1 VSTRAEVEASILYA
15 LDEASA
21 NWATAAEMHNM
32 VESAYRAG
40 WDLLLA
46 KHQDHA
52 TVSVD
57 FTIPGATSTW
67 TLLVDAAPA
76 AGQLLRT
83 SFYNLR
89 KLQRKGAVD
98 GKYRAIP
105 SFTLEESGNF
115 YEDIGYMFMSD
126 TITIEPSNDAPG
138 DYRAWYV
145 QQTAALSADVSVL
158 VDPVNG
164 AIRQY
169 TIDVVCKRIRT
180 KDNLSNTDFEKF
192 ADELA
197 ARITLMGANR
207 NGTARRIPDVR
218 ANMAPRFRTRR
229 WL

>member
-1 VSTRAEVEASILYA
+1 MSTRAEVEASILYA

-52 TVSVD
+52 TVNVD
-57 FTIPGATSTW
+57 FTIPGGTSTW

-89 KLQRKGAVD
+89 MVMRKSTVD
-98 GKYRAIP
+98 GKYRAIEM
-105 SFTLEESGNF
+105 FRLEESGSF
-115 YEDIGYMFMSD
+115 DRGIGFMFLAD
-126 TITIEPSNDAPG
+126 TITIEPSDDAPG
-138 DYRAWYV
+138 DYRAYYV
-145 QQTAALSADVSVL
+145 QQTAALTSDVSVL
-158 VDPVNG
+158 IDPVNG

-169 TIDVVCKRIRT
+169 VIDVVCRRLRT
-180 KDNLSNTDFEKF
+180 RDNLSNSDFAKF

-197 ARITLMGANR
+197 ERITLMGANR
-207 NGTARRIPDVR
+207 TGRARVIPDVR
-218 ANMAPRFRTRR
+218 DRLTPRFRTRR